1 MTDLHHIPE
10 AIPEA
15 AEASRPVRP
24 AGVLGGTVRPV
35 LWFLLMVS
43 AVLNMVFSSVGTNV
57 LAGIGLGLA
66 TLACVAAL
74 IAHHYRNRRR

>member
-1 MTDLHHIPE
+1 MTDLHP
-10 AIPEA
+10 IPEA
-15 AEASRPVRP
+15 AEAPRPVRP
-24 AGVLGGTVRPV
+24 AGVRGRMVRPV

-43 AVLNMVFSSVGTNV
+43 AVLNMVFSSSGTNV
-57 LAGIGLGLA
+57 LAGIGFGLA

>member
-10 AIPEA
+10 A
-15 AEASRPVRP
+15 AEAPRPVRP
-24 AGVLGGTVRPV
+24 AGVRTGRTGMVRPV

-43 AVLNMVFSSVGTNV
+43 AVLNVVFSSIGTNV
-57 LAGIGLGLA
+57 LAGIGFGLA

-74 IAHHYRNRRR
+74 IVHHYRNRRR